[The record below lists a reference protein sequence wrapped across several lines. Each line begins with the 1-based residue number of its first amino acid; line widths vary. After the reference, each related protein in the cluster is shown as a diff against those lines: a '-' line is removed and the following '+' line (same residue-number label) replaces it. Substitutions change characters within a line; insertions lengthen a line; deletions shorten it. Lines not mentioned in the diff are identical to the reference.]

1 MKQIINFE
9 GEEYSV
15 NIIFTNHALDR
26 GNDRCVSESKVIRCI
41 EKGFGY
47 LLDDAEINWSCPHR
61 MYSRLIHSSENF
73 MVIAFSRWNAYETEI
88 NISIITVIL
97 DLFNP
102 RHNRRNPKH
111 TKTHTI

>member
-1 MKQIINFE
+1 MKKIIAFE

-26 GNDRCVSESKVIRCI
+26 GNDRCVSEARVLSCI

-47 LLDDAEINWSCPHR
+47 ILDDAERNLCRPNKL
-61 MYSRLIHSSENF
+61 YSRLIQSRENF
-73 MVIAFSRWNAYETEI
+73 QVITFSRWNAYETEL

-97 DLFNP
+97 DLFTVK
-102 RHNRRNPKH
+102 RTRRKPKD
-111 TKTHTI
+111 TVTHVI